1 MAEVELFKKDQAKKR
16 GISASYSVAN
26 FLTKK
31 DCEEVSLAVSEAR
44 GHSET
49 TKNTKSNRVYY
60 LLEGELIVK
69 KGEEEFRARPGDV
82 IFVPRD
88 TEYHF
93 EGTFKAVLINSPAFD
108 PKNEEIIEE

>member
-1 MAEVELFKKDQAKKR
+1 MAEVKLFKKDQAQKR
-16 GISASYSVAN
+16 DISASYSVAN

-31 DCEEVSLAVSEAR
+31 DCEEVSLAVSKAQE
-44 GHSET
+44 HSET

-60 LLEGELIVK
+60 LLEGELIVERGDK
-69 KGEEEFRARPGDV
+69 ELRAEPGDV
-82 IFVPRD
+82 IFVP

-108 PKNEEIIEE
+108 PENEETK